1 MAEQLN
7 GKYVIEGEGPLGRG
21 GMAEVFAGRTIGVE
35 GFSHPVAI
43 KRIHSEYSAD
53 PEFRSMFVA
62 EARLTARL
70 SHSNIVGVHDFDQDE
85 SGRLFL
91 VMELVDGIDLEGLR
105 QTGALPLPVVLFVVS
120 EILRGLGHA
129 HDLPICD
136 GAVRGLVHRDVSPQ
150 NVLIGWDG
158 AVKVSDFGIAKA
170 RAATKVSASFFLKG
184 KVAYM
189 SPEQVNGHA
198 LDGRSDLFSVGVMLW
213 EMLCHA
219 RLFARD
225 GMEAT
230 LKRVLFDPVPSP
242 RSRRPDLP
250 RDVER
255 ITLWLLEKDREHR
268 YRDAGTAL
276 AALAACA
283 AYPKNGREL
292 LSALLR
298 ERLPERSRQRS
309 AGGAR
314 RLPAARAAWEET
326 ATLSSVVP
334 VLDRTD
340 PFRIAPR
347 RSRARRM
354 VPLAV
359 LGVATALTASF
370 AVGSSPHTKGG
381 GDPSPPAASVAPPMV
396 HQQPSEA
403 RASSVTNAPPI
414 PVPPVPLPSPNP
426 ARIAPAP
433 TAAAPAPARSA
444 IRRAPATGP
453 QPHPASPPEPTNRER
468 IRVIDLSS
476 PQN

>member
-21 GMAEVFAGRTIGVE
+21 GMAEVFTGRTIGAE

-43 KRIHSEYSAD
+43 KRILSEYSAD
-53 PEFRSMFVA
+53 PDFRSMFVA

-105 QTGALPLPVVLFVVS
+105 QTGALPLPVVLFVTS

-129 HDLPICD
+129 HELPATGD
-136 GAVRGLVHRDVSPQ
+136 TVRGLVHRDVSPQ

-170 RAATKVSASFFLKG
+170 RAATKASASFVLKG

-189 SPEQVNGHA
+189 SPEQVSGHA

-225 GMEAT
+225 GLEAT
-230 LKRVLFDPVPSP
+230 LKSVLFDPAPLP

-250 RDVER
+250 KDVER
-255 ITLWLLEKDREHR
+255 VTMRLLEKDREQR
-268 YRDAGTAL
+268 YRDAG
-276 AALAACA
+276 AALSALSACA

-292 LSALLR
+292 LSAFLR
-298 ERLPERSRQRS
+298 ERLPERSRPRS
-309 AGGAR
+309 VGGAR
-314 RLPAARAAWEET
+314 HLEAPCAASSSGGT
-326 ATLSSVVP
+326 ATFPTVVP
-334 VLDRTD
+334 LLAHADQYHVT
-340 PFRIAPR
+340 PR
-347 RSRARRM
+347 RHRARRLM
-354 VPLAV
+354 LLAV
-359 LGVATALTASF
+359 LGVATALTAHF

-381 GDPSPPAASVAPPMV
+381 GAPSPVAPPRV
-396 HQQPSEA
+396 HQQLNEA
-403 RASSVTNAPPI
+403 RASSATSAPSSPASSASASASLARDVPARTAAPPT
-414 PVPPVPLPSPNP
+414 P
-426 ARIAPAP
+426 ARA
-433 TAAAPAPARSA
+433 SV
-444 IRRAPATGP
+444 RRAPATERQARP
-453 QPHPASPPEPTNRER
+453 VSNPEPTNRER
-468 IRVIDLSS
+468 IRVIDLGSA
-476 PQN
+476 QN